1 MLSRAAGGG
10 RAPAAEARV
19 GLVWKLTAEDDA
31 GSTVRAEAGVDGV
44 EAPDV
49 AGALRAALRVLGGP
63 RS

>member
-1 MLSRAAGGG
+1 MV
-10 RAPAAEARV
+10 EALV
-19 GLVWKLTAEDDA
+19 GLGWNLKAADDA
-31 GSTVRAEAGVDGV
+31 VSTVLAEAGVDVV